1 MNTLTKTIVYGMV
14 IIFQFLKNSNYSPT
28 YGKFNGNTIQ
38 VLNTTLYAYFGIP
51 YAAPPVDE
59 LRFQEPHPV
68 HYKSNNIYNATRRTP
83 SCMQDPPFSI
93 LEWIDRNPK
102 GLSEDCL
109 YLNIWVPSSKP
120 NGKPFATMVWI
131 YGGAFNMG
139 SSSMNLYDGAAIAAV
154 GNVIVV
160 TFNYRVAALG
170 FANFNNED
178 ARGNMGMLDQVMALK
193 WVHQNI
199 ESFGGDKNL
208 ITVFGQSAGA
218 ISIAHHMIS
227 PLTKGLFK
235 RAILQS
241 GSNYQEYFAVNT
253 TFNRENTVILS
264 QEVGCNVSDILKCM
278 REKSAYEIVAAEKRL
293 IKRQQTLLY
302 YHPQVGP
309 PFLSDDPFY
318 DIDAGKFHDVEILMG
333 SVKDEG
339 TPFVIALNPFLAIE
353 NHPILSKA
361 EAKDIM
367 SRAYKVTGEYLDRIV
382 KEYLGNVAEND
393 YSEIIKQT
401 IKAIDDGALS
411 CPISHLVERL
421 SQYDHTVYVYK
432 FNHTRI
438 KSLFKKWMGVL
449 HAEDLHFVFGRP
461 LLKQKDYTEEEVL
474 FSKRIIQLWTSF
486 AKTGKPTYEGMEFEW
501 QQFDKKQRNS
511 LSFTLG
517 NIRRMKAEVEE
528 KCEFWKEF
536 FREYTSK
543 MYMHGF

>member
-1 MNTLTKTIVYGMV
+1 M
-14 IIFQFLKNSNYSPT
+14 
-28 YGKFNGNTIQ
+28 
-38 VLNTTLYAYFGIP
+38 
-51 YAAPPVDE
+51 PPVNE
-59 LRFQEPHPV
+59 LRFRQPQTLTI
-68 HYKSNNIYNATRRTP
+68 KSNIIYNATRRSP
-83 SCMQDPPFSI
+83 SCMQNPPFPM

-102 GLSEDCL
+102 DRSEDCL
-109 YLNIWVPSSKP
+109 YLNIWVPSSKQDR
-120 NGKPFATMVWI
+120 NAFATMVWI
-131 YGGAFNMG
+131 YGGSFNMG
-139 SSSMNLYDGAAIAAV
+139 SANMNLYDGAVIAAV

-170 FANFNNED
+170 FASFNDED
-178 ARGNMGMLDQVMALK
+178 ERGNMGMLDQVMALK

-241 GSNYQEYFAVNT
+241 GSNYQEYFAVNI
-253 TFNRENTVILS
+253 TFNRDNTVKLS
-264 QEVGCNVSDILKCM
+264 QEVGCNVSDILTCM
-278 REKSAYEIVAAEKRL
+278 REKSAYEIVAAEKQLITRL
-293 IKRQQTLLY
+293 QILLY

-339 TPFVIALNPFLAIE
+339 TPFIIALNPFLAAE

-367 SRAYKVTGEYLDRIV
+367 SRAYKVTGQYLDRIV

-393 YSEIIKQT
+393 YSEILKQT
-401 IKAIDDGALS
+401 IKAVGDASFS

-432 FNHTRI
+432 FNHTRR
-438 KSLFKKWMGVL
+438 KSLFRKWMGVI
-449 HAEDLHFVFGRP
+449 HTEELHFVFGRP
-461 LLKQKDYTEEEVL
+461 LLKQNDFTEEEVL

-486 AKTGKPTYEGMEFEW
+486 AKTGKPMYEGMEFEW
-501 QQFDKKQRNS
+501 KPFDKKQRNS
-511 LSFTLG
+511 LSLTLG
-517 NIRRMKAEVEE
+517 NIHPTNAVVNE

-536 FREYTSK
+536 LRKYTNK
-543 MYMHGF
+543 MYMH